1 MLLSVLILAVPKC
14 FLGDSPDENP
24 IPTQL
29 PGRDALLV
37 GTDWYPE
44 QWPESRWETDLR
56 MMEAAHL
63 QVVRR
68 AEFAWSR
75 LEASE
80 GQYDF
85 AWLDRAIR
93 LPEKHHLAV
102 VLGTPTGGPPAWL
115 TQNIGTRQPG
125 GRFGDF
131 RALPRIL
138 PEDRGGNGLR

>member
-1 MLLSVLILAVPKC
+1 VFALRGSRALFAVLLSVLILAVPKC

-63 QVVRR
+63 QVVRF

-75 LEASE
+75 LEPSE

-85 AWLDRAIR
+85 AWLDRATR
-93 LPEKHHLAV
+93 L
-102 VLGTPTGGPPAWL
+102 AWRSWRS
-115 TQNIGTRQPG
+115 RQSNEPCG
-125 GRFGDF
+125 GRVARSWSLGS
-131 RALPRIL
+131 ASV
-138 PEDRGGNGLR
+138 EVLRPQTARPSG